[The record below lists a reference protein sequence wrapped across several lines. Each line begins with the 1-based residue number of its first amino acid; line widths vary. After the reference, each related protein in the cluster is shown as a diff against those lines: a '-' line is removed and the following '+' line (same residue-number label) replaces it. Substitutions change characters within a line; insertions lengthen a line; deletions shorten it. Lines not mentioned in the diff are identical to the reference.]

1 MKLSTLTLS
10 IFAAG
15 AFALSSGCTMMDR
28 STSTAAQD
36 GTMRTSQ
43 QQLDRADE
51 NFLENAAQSGHAE
64 IEGSQL
70 ALTKARSPE
79 VKDFAQQMIQDH
91 SMVNQEL
98 TALAQ
103 QKGYM
108 PPTEPSVMQRAELK
122 TLSVTDDSFDRL
134 YASRIGVAAH
144 ESAVKLFRE
153 ASTNAMDPDV
163 RAFAAKN
170 LPALEQ
176 HLEMARRLQ
185 QSVSRNQ

>member
-10 IFAAG
+10 VFAAG
-15 AFALSSGCTMMDR
+15 TLTLSSGCTMLDR
-28 STSTAAQD
+28 STSTAARD
-36 GTMRTSQ
+36 GTMQTT
-43 QQLDRADE
+43 QLQLNRVDE

-64 IEGSQL
+64 IEGSRL
-70 ALTKARSPE
+70 ALTKARSAE

-91 SMVNQEL
+91 SAVNREL
-98 TALAQ
+98 MALAQ

-108 PPTEPSVMQRAELK
+108 PPTEPSVMQQAELK
-122 TLSVTDDSFDRL
+122 TLNVTDDSFDRL

-153 ASTNAMDPDV
+153 ASFEAVDPDV
-163 RAFAAKN
+163 RAFATKT

-176 HLEMARRLQ
+176 HLEMARSLQ